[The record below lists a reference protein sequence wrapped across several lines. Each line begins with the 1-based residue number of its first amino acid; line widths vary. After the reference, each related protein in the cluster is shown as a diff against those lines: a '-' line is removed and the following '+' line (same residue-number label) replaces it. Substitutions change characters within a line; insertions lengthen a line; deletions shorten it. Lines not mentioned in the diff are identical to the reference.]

1 MLRSP
6 YLYATLELGICFV
19 SKKEKEILESENN
32 YSFSKLHKDK
42 AIDVAL
48 LNENKG
54 AKLLSTLI
62 NKYVGSSYCHKSR
75 NCSSE

>member
-1 MLRSP
+1 MLRSS
-6 YLYATLELGICFV
+6 YLYAKLKLGICFV
-19 SKKEKEILESENN
+19 SKKEKEILELENN

-48 LNENKG
+48 FKENKG

-62 NKYVGSSYCHKSR
+62 NKYVGSSYCHKYR
-75 NCSSE
+75 NCTSE

>member
-1 MLRSP
+1 MSP
-6 YLYATLELGICFV
+6 YLYATLELEICFM

-32 YSFSKLHKDK
+32 YSFSKLQKDK

-48 LNENKG
+48 LENKG
-54 AKLLSTLI
+54 AKLFSTFI